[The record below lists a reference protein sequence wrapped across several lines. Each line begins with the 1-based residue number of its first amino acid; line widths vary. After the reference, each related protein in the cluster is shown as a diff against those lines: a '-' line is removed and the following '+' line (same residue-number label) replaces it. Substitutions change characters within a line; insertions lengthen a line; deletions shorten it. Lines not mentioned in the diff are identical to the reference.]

1 MQPLRIRCACIVLLL
16 LFDNFECQHLRAK
29 VNLPVMTKTPSN
41 VHDPNYPPLQEQR
54 IEFVVPPGQKPVRLD
69 VYLASAIS
77 HATRTRIQ
85 EAIDAGMVT
94 IEGRRAKAS
103 TKVQPGD
110 RITCCILRRPPIE
123 LVPEPILLDIL
134 YEDEDMLVINKPA
147 GMVVHP
153 AHGNRTGT
161 LVNAVLYHLG
171 MRERILIADE
181 DDLDEETE
189 SLVLASAAVR
199 PGIVHRLDKDTSG
212 VLVVAKNEQASEA
225 LARQFAERR
234 VHRIYHGFVWGILPD
249 DSGTIDAPIGRSPR
263 DRKLFCVRDR
273 DGKHAVTTYR
283 VLERY
288 AIATRV
294 ELKLHT
300 GRTHQIRVHMAHIHH
315 PLIGDAAY
323 GGAVIPSIGGLTSS
337 RMRAFAT
344 ACAELLHRQA
354 LHATV
359 LGFFH
364 PRRGTYMEFSSPLP
378 DDLEQLRRF
387 LERTIDAT
395 TA

>member
-1 MQPLRIRCACIVLLL
+1 MLNNL
-16 LFDNFECQHLRAK
+16 DTGHLHAQ
-29 VNLPVMTKTPSN
+29 VNLPAMSEMPSTA
-41 VHDPNYPPLQEQR
+41 HDPNYPPLQEQR
-54 IEFVVPPGQKPVRLD
+54 IELVVPPGQKPMRLD
-69 VYLASAIS
+69 VYLANTIS

-85 EAIDAGMVT
+85 EAIEAGLVT

-103 TKVQPGD
+103 SKVQPGD

-123 LVPEPILLDIL
+123 LVPEQIPLDIL
-134 YEDEDMLVINKPA
+134 YEDEDVLVVNKPA

-153 AHGNRTGT
+153 AYGNRTGT

-171 MRERILIADE
+171 VRERITIADE

-189 SLVLASAAVR
+189 SLLLASAAVR

-212 VLVVAKNEQASEA
+212 VLVVAKNERASEV
-225 LARQFAERR
+225 LSRQFAERR

-263 DRKLFCVRDR
+263 DRKLFSVLERG
-273 DGKHAVTTYR
+273 GKHAVTTYR

-300 GRTHQIRVHMAHIHH
+300 GRTHQIRVHMAYIRH

-323 GGAVIPSIGGLTSS
+323 GGAAVPSIAGLTSP
-337 RMRAFAT
+337 RIRPLAN
-344 ACAELLHRQA
+344 ACAQLIQRQA
-354 LHATV
+354 LHASV

-364 PRRGTYMEFSSPLP
+364 PRSGTYMEFSAPLP
-378 DDLEQLRRF
+378 DDLERLRLY
-387 LERTIDAT
+387 LERTKEADAS
-395 TA
+395 

>member
-1 MQPLRIRCACIVLLL
+1 
-16 LFDNFECQHLRAK
+16 
-29 VNLPVMTKTPSN
+29 MTETPSN
-41 VHDPNYPPLQEQR
+41 ADDPNYPPLQEQR
-54 IEFVVPPGQKPVRLD
+54 IELVVPPGQKPMRLD

-85 EAIDAGMVT
+85 EAIEAGKVT

-103 TKVQPGD
+103 SKVQPGD

-123 LVPEPILLDIL
+123 LVPEPIALDIL
-134 YEDEDMLVINKPA
+134 YEDEDVLVVNKPA

-171 MRERILIADE
+171 VRERITIAGD

-189 SLVLASAAVR
+189 SLLLASAAVR

-212 VLVVAKNEQASEA
+212 VLVVAKNERASEV
-225 LARQFAERR
+225 LSRQFAERR

-249 DSGTIDAPIGRSPR
+249 DSGTIEAPIGRSLR
-263 DRKLFCVRDR
+263 DRKLFSVLERG
-273 DGKHAVTTYR
+273 GKHAVTTYR

-288 AIATRV
+288 AIATHL

-300 GRTHQIRVHMAHIHH
+300 GRTHQIRVHMAHIRH

-323 GGAVIPSIGGLTSS
+323 GGAVVPSIGGLTSP
-337 RMRAFAT
+337 RVRPLAN
-344 ACAELLHRQA
+344 ACLHLIQRQA
-354 LHATV
+354 LHAAV

-364 PRRGTYMEFSSPLP
+364 PRSGTYMEFCSPLP
-378 DDLEQLRRF
+378 DDLEHLRRF
-387 LERTIDAT
+387 LDRTKEASSS
-395 TA
+395 